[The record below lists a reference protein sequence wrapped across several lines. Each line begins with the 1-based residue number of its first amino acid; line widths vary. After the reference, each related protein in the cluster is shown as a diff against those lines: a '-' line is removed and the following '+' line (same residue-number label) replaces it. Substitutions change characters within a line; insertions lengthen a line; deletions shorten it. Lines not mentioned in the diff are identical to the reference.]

1 MNEIIFLNQIIAICD
16 VECGLK
22 QTSFLKKQWIKF
34 VLAFWEHW
42 IRASVIGWDRG
53 IVDKSREII
62 RFANLIIFLWI
73 KRAEEFRKEEITY
86 SYSYEILSRVQILK
100 LVEII

>member
-34 VLAFWEHW
+34 VWLFEN
-42 IRASVIGWDRG
+42 IGLG
-53 IVDKSREII
+53 
-62 RFANLIIFLWI
+62 L
-73 KRAEEFRKEEITY
+73 
-86 SYSYEILSRVQILK
+86 Q
-100 LVEII
+100 